1 MDTITKF
8 NFSEHD
14 IHNIQ
19 DVHNYLETIYNAIDS
34 NVSGIQVDD
43 ITYMNNQDFY
53 RLYNLFES
61 FCKMV
66 CMSKG
71 TLETYKWKAKTPFI
85 FIYFWNYFYKSQLRK
100 PPEKFY
106 HNSQPMSRA
115 KI

>member
-8 NFSEHD
+8 NFSEQD

-19 DVHNYLETIYNAIDS
+19 EIHNYLETIYNAIDS

-53 RLYNLFES
+53 RLYDLFES
-61 FCKMV
+61 FCEMV

-71 TLETYKWKAKTPFI
+71 TLETYK
-85 FIYFWNYFYKSQLRK
+85 
-100 PPEKFY
+100 
-106 HNSQPMSRA
+106 
-115 KI
+115 